1 MTRVLRFISWAAML
15 AVVASA
21 CTLRPSSAGS
31 TVHSAADLY
40 AANPT
45 LADVRSL
52 LGDSNWWPGPP
63 SFGVRP
69 LDSATMPFNEKF
81 HVITR
86 FAHLGT
92 AETLDIEYTLW
103 DSTSSAT
110 AQMTNAQSA
119 FGTSASGA
127 KVGDQA
133 LYYGSQSSS
142 GAAPYDTVTFIRL
155 GQIVTIIT
163 LGLKDAF
170 PSVSQLSRI
179 ATRITSRL
187 KDVVSGK
194 VHATPLPA
202 SDQQLLPPL
211 GPDITLLGSLVLPI
225 EAVVVMLGF
234 ESPEALATI
243 LHSSGVDSIVFGD
256 YALDVDT
263 HMEVRAN
270 VFNFNVS
277 ADAVTWVDELRG
289 QNNFDPNGI
298 ATFYNTGSG
307 EYFSL
312 FTAGTKAAILVC
324 RSTAEVE
331 AASRA
336 CEAPMSR
343 IGPSWLLSLTSG

>member
-1 MTRVLRFISWAAML
+1 MRLISWVAVL
-15 AVVASA
+15 AVIASA
-21 CTLRPSSAGS
+21 CTLRPSSAGGN
-31 TVHSAADLY
+31 VHSAADLY

-69 LDSATMPFNEKF
+69 LDSATMPFSEKF
-81 HVITR
+81 HVTTR

-103 DSTSSAT
+103 DSTTSAT

-133 LYYGSQSSS
+133 LYYGSQASS
-142 GAAPYDTVTFIRL
+142 GAAPYDTVTFVRV

-170 PSVSQLSRI
+170 ASVAQLGRI
-179 ATRITSRL
+179 ATRVTSRL
-187 KDVVSGK
+187 KDVVAGK
-194 VHATPLPA
+194 VHPSPLAA
-202 SDQQLLPPL
+202 SDARLLPPL

-243 LHSSGVDSIVFGD
+243 LHTSGVDSIVFGD
-256 YALDVDT
+256 YALDIDT
-263 HMEVRAN
+263 HMEVRAG
-270 VFNFNVS
+270 VFNFTVS

-289 QNNFDPNGI
+289 QNSFDPTGI

-324 RSTAEVE
+324 RSTADVE

-343 IGPSWLLSLTSG
+343 IGPAWLLSLTSA

>member
-1 MTRVLRFISWAAML
+1 MLASAAFL

-21 CTLRPSSAGS
+21 CAIRPSSSGS
-31 TVHSAADLY
+31 NVRPSDFY
-40 AANPT
+40 GANPS

-63 SFGVRP
+63 SFGVPP
-69 LDSATMPFNEKF
+69 LDSATTPFNQKF

-103 DSTSSAT
+103 NSTSSAT
-110 AQMTNAQSA
+110 TQMTNIQSA

-133 LYYGSQSSS
+133 LYYGSKTT
-142 GAAPYDTVTFIRL
+142 GAAPWGTVTFVRI
-155 GQIVTIIT
+155 GQVLTTIT
-163 LGLKDAF
+163 LSLKDAF
-170 PSVSQLSRI
+170 PTVTQLGRI
-179 ATRITSRL
+179 ATKVTARL
-187 KDVVSGK
+187 KDVLSGK
-194 VHATPLPA
+194 VRVNPLA
-202 SDQQLLPPL
+202 AGDVLLLPPK
-211 GPDITLLGSLVLPI
+211 GPDLTLLGSVVLPI

-234 ESPEALATI
+234 ESPEALARI
-243 LHSSGVDSIVFGD
+243 LHTSGVDSIVFGD
-256 YALDVDT
+256 YALDTDT
-263 HMEVRAN
+263 HMEVRAG
-270 VFNFNVS
+270 VFNFTIS
-277 ADAVTWVDELRG
+277 QDAVTWVDELRG
-289 QNNFDPNGI
+289 SNNLDTNGI

-324 RSTAEVE
+324 RSTSDAE

-336 CEAPMSR
+336 CESPLAR
-343 IGPSWLLSLTSG
+343 IGPAWMLSLTAG

>member
-1 MTRVLRFISWAAML
+1 MRMLASAALL

-21 CTLRPSSAGS
+21 CAIRPSSTGS
-31 TVHSAADLY
+31 NVRPSDFY
-40 AANPT
+40 GANPS

-63 SFGVRP
+63 SFGVPP
-69 LDSATMPFNEKF
+69 LDSATMPFNQKF

-103 DSTSSAT
+103 NSTSSAT
-110 AQMTNAQSA
+110 TQMTNIQSA

-133 LYYGSQSSS
+133 LYYGSKTS
-142 GAAPYDTVTFIRL
+142 GAAPWGTVTFVRI
-155 GQIVTIIT
+155 GQVLTTIT
-163 LGLKDAF
+163 LSLKDAF
-170 PSVSQLSRI
+170 PTVTQLGRI
-179 ATRITSRL
+179 ATKVTARL
-187 KDVVSGK
+187 KDVLSGK
-194 VHATPLPA
+194 VRVNPLA
-202 SDQQLLPPL
+202 AGDVLLLPPK
-211 GPDITLLGSLVLPI
+211 GPDLTLLGSVVLPI

-234 ESPEALATI
+234 ESPEALARI
-243 LHSSGVDSIVFGD
+243 LHTSGVDSIVFGD
-256 YALDVDT
+256 YALDTDT
-263 HMEVRAN
+263 HMEVRAG
-270 VFNFNVS
+270 VFNFTIS
-277 ADAVTWVDELRG
+277 QDAVTWVDELRG
-289 QNNFDPNGI
+289 SNNLDTNGI

-324 RSTAEVE
+324 RSTSDAE

-336 CEAPMSR
+336 CESPLAR
-343 IGPSWLLSLTSG
+343 IGPAWMLSLTAG